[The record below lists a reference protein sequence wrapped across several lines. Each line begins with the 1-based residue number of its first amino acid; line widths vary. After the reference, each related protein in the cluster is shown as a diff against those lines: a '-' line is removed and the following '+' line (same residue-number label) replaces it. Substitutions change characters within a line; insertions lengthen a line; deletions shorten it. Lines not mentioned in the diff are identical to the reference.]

1 MTTMTDEALL
11 TSKDLAK
18 RWSMSEKTL
27 ANHRCNGTGVP
38 YVKLG
43 TAVRYLVSDV
53 LTFEKRITGGDVA

>member
-11 TSKDLAK
+11 TPKDLAK

-53 LTFEKRITGGDVA
+53 LAFEKRITGSDVT

>member
-11 TSKDLAK
+11 TPKDLAR

-53 LTFEKRITGGDVA
+53 LAFEKHITGSDVT

>member
-1 MTTMTDEALL
+1 MTTMADGDLL
-11 TSKDLAK
+11 TPKDLAQ

-38 YVKLG
+38 YVKVG

-53 LTFEKRITGGDVA
+53 LAFEKRFAGTAVA